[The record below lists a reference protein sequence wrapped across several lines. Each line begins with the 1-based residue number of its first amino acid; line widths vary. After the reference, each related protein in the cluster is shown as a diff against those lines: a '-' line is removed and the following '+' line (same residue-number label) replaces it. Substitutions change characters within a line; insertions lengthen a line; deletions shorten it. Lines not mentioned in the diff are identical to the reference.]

1 MTITVTP
8 RPPVA
13 ITPHVYSLPVVRE
26 LPPVQRPGTFAATW

>member
-13 ITPHVYSLPVVRE
+13 TVPHVYSTPVVRE
-26 LPPVQRPGTFAATW
+26 LPPVQRPGTFAQTW